1 MHTRVYAPLV
11 ALSTLGKSQILFID
25 IMLASFK
32 SKIFLYHIAK
42 NDTLIAK
49 TKTESLKVRKKH
61 EDAECDKSE
70 PAQSTSVVTRLLVF
84 DNYIKYLGLHVL
96 QNLHDDYGTLKRI
109 ISASRDMGTVS
120 AKFYSMVTLTSTFL

>member
-11 ALSTLGKSQILFID
+11 ALSTFGKSQILFID

-32 SKIFLYHIAK
+32 LKIFLYHIAK
-42 NDTLIAK
+42 NDTFIAK
-49 TKTESLKVRKKH
+49 TKTESLKVRKEY
-61 EDAECDKSE
+61 EDAECEKSE

-84 DNYIKYLGLHVL
+84 ANYIKYLGLHML
-96 QNLHDDYGTLKRI
+96 QNLHDGYGTLKRI